1 MVLEASSKNSTLT
14 WVTPP
19 LEPVLPKTLI
29 TLAKVTGV
37 LASYKKK
44 MTNVNI
50 CCSSRKVSL
59 QKKTYHFDVLL
70 NVICIVRK
78 EKKKEEEKRNRRNLV
93 L

>member
-50 CCSSRKVSL
+50 CCSSREVSL
-59 QKKTYHFDVLL
+59 YKKNIPFW
-70 NVICIVRK
+70 CIIKCDLYSKKGK
-78 EKKKEEEKRNRRNLV
+78 EKGRGKEE
-93 L
+93 

>member
-37 LASYKKK
+37 LASYKK

-50 CCSSRKVSL
+50 CCSSREVSL
-59 QKKTYHFDVLL
+59 QKTYHFDVLL